1 MQPRFSRLGVGPA
14 AGLPR
19 SSGRDVAVER
29 PQLAHRDV
37 YAQRKRHGGFPL
49 VAVDRT
55 WRGPALAASG
65 FGYSGRMC
73 RVFRGA
79 TRRGRVVAAAAA
91 AAAGARVFVE
101 GFAAPRSERRPRVGG
116 SCRTRSRDVRS
127 RRPGPVVDP
136 LRLRFYLLD

>member
-1 MQPRFSRLGVGPA
+1 VQPRLSWLGVGPA

-19 SSGRDVAVER
+19 SSRSDVPVER
-29 PQLAHRDV
+29 PQLADRHV
-37 YAQRKRHGGFPL
+37 YTQRKRHGGFPL

-55 WRGPALAASG
+55 WRGPALAASR

-79 TRRGRVVAAAAA
+79 TRRGRVAAAAA
-91 AAAGARVFVE
+91 TAGARVFVE

-116 SCRTRSRDVRS
+116 SCRTRSRDVRVCG
-127 RRPGPVVDP
+127 RPGPVVDP

>member
-1 MQPRFSRLGVGPA
+1 MEPRFRRLGVGSA
-14 AGLPR
+14 LGLPR
-19 SSGRDVAVER
+19 SGGRDVAVER

-37 YAQRKRHGGFPL
+37 YAQRKRHGGLQL
-49 VAVDRT
+49 VAVDRP

-79 TRRGRVVAAAAA
+79 TRRGRVAAAAA
-91 AAAGARVFVE
+91 AAAGARVFIEV
-101 GFAAPRSERRPRVGG
+101 FAAPRSERRPRVGG
-116 SCRTRSRDVRS
+116 SYRTRSRDVRS